1 MKTRSVAELLEE
13 EVSLEVECVDR
24 LYLNGYVPAL
34 QHEGG
39 VMAFFRCHRGKPI
52 VSPVLMGDLTGR
64 FVKAVKEF
72 ARSGGIPVV
81 EFEKGQ
87 RKDEVAK
94 VWRRKRPLQHGVVFI
109 GIAQEK
115 DHAWRG
121 AKQIEEG
128 SQRVSFGL
136 ARRTVCVNHV
146 YFYINDREFGEMFIK
161 VSTYFPFAVKVC
173 LNGHEWVKR
182 QMEKKG
188 IAYAGLDNGF
198 LHCAQP
204 QRLQGQC
211 DGLSERDIEA
221 VFRRWV
227 RVLPWP
233 LSAADR
239 AAGFGHQLSIRQ
251 MEVSL
256 TQVMKQPVRGREFFE
271 AVIRDN
277 LDLGRPE
284 RVALVVDRSIR
295 RTTPGR
301 FATRV
306 ITRDIHPS
314 LHISYKHTDLKQYY
328 KEGKALRTETTF
340 NESRDFGVGKSL
352 KNFSHLRQLGRNI
365 NRRLLEVEKAGPNCV
380 PSQQS
385 LQRLTEPTIH
395 HDGQR
400 APGLRFG
407 QPRVMALFA
416 ALLLDLV
423 VFEGVRN
430 RTLRQQVAALL
441 GVEDSEYTSGRMS
454 YDLRRLRLKGLI
466 ARVKGTHRYVL
477 TPYGLRSAAFLTRL
491 HQQVIRG
498 AMEAVVDPLEV
509 MPEHPL
515 RPALERLDKV
525 LAAEVQSRQLAAVAA

>member
-1 MKTRSVAELLEE
+1 MKTRSVADLLEE
-13 EVSLEVECVDR
+13 EVSLEVECVDW

-39 VMAFFRCHRGKPI
+39 VMAFFRGHRGKPI
-52 VSPVLMGDLTGR
+52 VSPALMSDLTGR

-72 ARSGGIPVV
+72 AQREGIPVV
-81 EFEKGQ
+81 DFKKGE

-94 VWRRKRPLQHGVVFI
+94 VWRRKRPLPHGVVFI

-121 AKQIEEG
+121 VKGIEEG
-128 SQRVSFGL
+128 GGRVSFGF

-182 QMEKKG
+182 QLEKKA
-188 IAYAGLDNGF
+188 IAYGPLDNGF
-198 LHCAQP
+198 LHCAEP
-204 QRLQGQC
+204 GRLQRQC
-211 DGLSERDIEA
+211 DALSERDIEN

-227 RVLPWP
+227 RALPWP
-233 LSAADR
+233 LTAADR

-256 TQVMKQPVRGREFFE
+256 TQVMREPRRGREFFE

-284 RVALVVDRSIR
+284 RVALVVDRKIR
-295 RTTPGR
+295 RDTPGR

-328 KEGKALRTETTF
+328 KEGRALRTETTF
-340 NESRDFGVGKSL
+340 NESRDFGVGKGL
-352 KNFSHLRQLGRNI
+352 KNFSHLRQLGRNM

-441 GVEDSEYTSGRMS
+441 GVEDSGYTSAQMS

-498 AMEAVVDPLEV
+498 AMEAVADPLEV

-515 RPALERLDKV
+515 RPALQQLDKALARELNRHH
-525 LAAEVQSRQLAAVAA
+525 LAAA